1 METITSLTGK
11 KIIPFILSFILTFI
25 LYGCGGGGDNSSTGG
40 DNPASQGQ
48 VLVGLTDGPGDFA
61 RYAVDVTAVKLHKL
75 NGTFIN
81 AIPTSG
87 TTTVDFTQ
95 LTNMTE
101 FLTAGTVETGA
112 YDQVVMTL
120 DYSNADIEVYDDNG
134 NVVQIPV
141 SNITDDDGNRITSTI
156 DLAIKLDSNLLVKV
170 GGPVLMALDFNLN
183 SANTVTL
190 GDPPSL
196 MVSPVLS
203 ADITPD
209 TGKVQRFR
217 GALKSVDVSGNSFD
231 VILRPFAHALSNDAS
246 FGTITVKADVNTV
259 YNINGSNYSGADGLT
274 ALSNEPA
281 YTAVVAHGAFD
292 SSFNFTA
299 TEVLAGSSVPGG
311 TLDGAVGTVLS
322 RSGDTLTLK
331 GATVTRSTGTV
342 SFNATLTVTLSE
354 NTKVSKQ
361 FSTDIMAIDDIS
373 VGQRIGVMG
382 VYNAE
387 GAAIDATSGY
397 VRMHITSILGKLNYP
412 AAGADYTSNPGWLSL
427 SVERI
432 DGIKVVRENSIVTPF
447 NFAGTGIDSAH
458 DADVN
463 DYSVKPAAGLDTSSL
478 TINHMPLR
486 IKGFVTAFGSAPED
500 YDALAIANLSDAT
513 AFLNVGW
520 GALGRAA
527 SLVFTVAPVTTSG
540 LTLNGVAMGM
550 AGYFHRV
557 NREGDITDFVSDFAG
572 QNPVIRMSGMVTD
585 KFIIEQ
591 GGTFTLYS
599 TYAEF
604 INALNT
610 ATTAGARIRH
620 MYGWG
625 KFNDSNITFTAR
637 RLMIVLTNS

>member
-1 METITSLTGK
+1 MKTITSSIGK
-11 KIIPFILSFILTFI
+11 KLIPSVLSFILIFI
-25 LYGCGGGGDNSSTGG
+25 LSGCGGGGDNSTTGG
-40 DNPASQGQ
+40 ENNSQGQ

-61 RYAVDVTAVKLHKL
+61 RYAVGVTAIKLHKL
-75 NGTFIN
+75 NGTVVN
-81 AIPTSG
+81 TVPTG

-112 YDQVVMTL
+112 YDQVVMTF
-120 DYSNADIEVYDDNG
+120 DYSNADIEVYDENG
-134 NVVQIPV
+134 TVVQIPV

-156 DLAIKLDSNLLVKV
+156 DLAIKLDSNLVVKV

-209 TGKVQRFR
+209 TSKIQRFR

-231 VILRPFAHALSNDAS
+231 IILRPFAHALSNNAS
-246 FGTITVKADVNTV
+246 FGTVTVKVDVNTV
-259 YNINGSNYSGADGLT
+259 YNINGSNYSSADGLT

-311 TLDGAVGTVLS
+311 TLDAAVGTVLS
-322 RSGDTLTLK
+322 RSGDTLTIK

-342 SFNATLTVTLSE
+342 SFNAIVNVTLSE
-354 NTKVSKQ
+354 NTRVSKQ
-361 FSTDIMAIDDIS
+361 LSRDIMGVDDIS

-382 VYNAE
+382 IYNAE
-387 GAAIDATSGY
+387 GAVMDATSGY

-412 AAGADYTSNPGWLSL
+412 AAGDDYTSNPGWLSL
-427 SVERI
+427 SIERI
-432 DGIKVVRENSIVTPF
+432 NGVKVVRENDIITPF
-447 NFAGTGIDSAH
+447 NFAGTGIDPDH
-458 DADVN
+458 DADIN

-478 TINHMPLR
+478 TANNMPLR
-486 IKGFVTAFGSAPED
+486 IKGFVSAFGSAPED
-500 YDALAIANLSDAT
+500 FDALTIANLSDAT

-520 GALGRAA
+520 GGLGRAA
-527 SLVFTVAPVTTSG
+527 SLVFAAVPDKTSG
-540 LTLNGVAMGM
+540 LTLNGTAMGM
-550 AGYFHRV
+550 SGQLHRV
-557 NREGDITDFVSDFAG
+557 NREGNITDFVDDFTDR
-572 QNPVIRMSGMVTD
+572 NPVIQMAGMDTD
-585 KFIIEQ
+585 KFIIER
-591 GGTFTLYS
+591 GETLTLYS

-610 ATTAGARIRH
+610 ATTAGARVRH
-620 MYGWG
+620 LYGWG
-625 KFNDSNITFTAR
+625 KFNDSNITFTAH
-637 RLMIVLTNS
+637 RLMIVLTII